1 MPTSRGRISVSPARS
16 RAAASSFST
25 FNFYFL
31 PVNEADIYFCTE
43 RARQIERAIAI
54 MARLRAPGG
63 CPWDAE
69 QTHDSIIPSLIEECY
84 ECIDALRAHDWL
96 HLREELGDVLL
107 QVLFHAQLAS
117 ESPEEG
123 FDVYDVARELSDKL
137 VRRHPH
143 VFADSTVKDTS
154 GVLDQWDRIKRKEH
168 DIEDRPYLQDCGKG
182 LPSLLRAAKITKKVA
197 KVGFDWPDHEGV
209 VAKIRE
215 EVDEVE
221 ATLPLSDGAPEVQEE
236 LGDLLFTVVNLCRRR
251 GVDPELALTAA
262 NRKFESRFNALE
274 RALRGRGVSLQD
286 ASAEEMEAAW
296 QQVKVAEK
304 NA

>member
-1 MPTSRGRISVSPARS
+1 MSETYCGMTSAEMSTCSERS
-16 RAAASSFST
+16 
-25 FNFYFL
+25 
-31 PVNEADIYFCTE
+31 
-43 RARQIERAIAI
+43 RQIERAIAI

-69 QTHDSIIPSLIEECY
+69 QTHDSIVTSLIEECY
-84 ECIDALRAHDWL
+84 ECIDALQAHDWP

-117 ESPEEG
+117 ENSEEG
-123 FDVYDVARELSDKL
+123 FDVYDVAQELSEKL

-143 VFADSTVKDTS
+143 VFADSTVSDTS

-168 DIEDRPYLQDCGKG
+168 SIEDRPYLQDCGKG
-182 LPSLLRAAKITKKVA
+182 LPALLRAAKMTKKVA

-209 VAKIRE
+209 VEKIRE
-215 EVDEVE
+215 ELAEVE
-221 ATLPLSDGAPEVQEE
+221 ATLPLPDDAPEVQEE

-262 NRKFESRFNALE
+262 NRKFETRFNALE
-274 RALRGRGVSLQD
+274 RQLKGQGLTLQE
-286 ASAEEMEAAW
+286 ASSEAMEAAW
-296 QQVKVAEK
+296 QRVKGAEHQS
-304 NA
+304 

>member
-1 MPTSRGRISVSPARS
+1 MSETYYGMTEAEMVS
-16 RAAASSFST
+16 
-25 FNFYFL
+25 
-31 PVNEADIYFCTE
+31 CTE
-43 RARQIERAIAI
+43 RTRQIERAIAV

-69 QTHDSIIPSLIEECY
+69 QTHDSIVTSLIEECY
-84 ECIDALRAHDWL
+84 ECIDALQAHDWP

-123 FDVYDVARELSDKL
+123 FDVYDVARELSEKL

-143 VFADSTVKDTS
+143 VFADSTVRDTS
-154 GVLDQWDRIKRKEH
+154 GVLDQWDRIKRREH

-182 LPSLLRAAKITKKVA
+182 LPALLRAAKITKKVA

-209 VAKIRE
+209 VEKIRE
-215 EVDEVE
+215 ELAEVE
-221 ATLPLSDGAPEVQEE
+221 ATLPLPDDAPEVQEE

-251 GVDPELALTAA
+251 GVDPELALSSA
-262 NRKFESRFNALE
+262 NRKFETRFNALE
-274 RALRGRGVSLQD
+274 RRLRAQGLTLQE
-286 ASAEEMEAAW
+286 ATAEQMEAAW
-296 QQVKVAEK
+296 QLGKAEE
-304 NA
+304 AAH

>member
-1 MPTSRGRISVSPARS
+1 MTEAEMVSCPERS
-16 RAAASSFST
+16 
-25 FNFYFL
+25 
-31 PVNEADIYFCTE
+31 
-43 RARQIERAIAI
+43 RQIERAIAI

-69 QTHDSIIPSLIEECY
+69 QTHDSIVTSLIEECY
-84 ECIDALRAHDWL
+84 ECIDALQAHDWP

-117 ESPEEG
+117 ESADEG
-123 FDVYDVARELSDKL
+123 FDVYDIARELSEKL

-182 LPSLLRAAKITKKVA
+182 LPALLRAAKITKKVA

-215 EVDEVE
+215 ELAEVE
-221 ATLPLSDGAPEVQEE
+221 ATLPLADDAPEVQEE

-251 GVDPELALTAA
+251 GVDPELSLTSA
-262 NRKFESRFNALE
+262 NRKFEARFNALE
-274 RALRGRGVSLQD
+274 RTLRARGLSLHE
-286 ASAEEMEAAW
+286 APAGEMEAAW
-296 QQVKVAEK
+296 QQAKAAEQQG
-304 NA
+304 

>member
-1 MPTSRGRISVSPARS
+1 MISCP
-16 RAAASSFST
+16 
-25 FNFYFL
+25 
-31 PVNEADIYFCTE
+31 E
-43 RARQIERAIAI
+43 RTRQIERAIAI

-69 QTHDSIIPSLIEECY
+69 QTHDSIVTSLIEECY
-84 ECIDALRAHDWL
+84 ECIDALQAHDWP

-107 QVLFHAQLAS
+107 QVLFHAQLAA
-117 ESPEEG
+117 ENPAEG
-123 FDVYDVARELSDKL
+123 FDVYDVARELSEKL

-154 GVLDQWDRIKRKEH
+154 GVLDQWDRIKRREH

-197 KVGFDWPDHEGV
+197 KVGFDWPEHAGV
-209 VAKIRE
+209 VEKIRE
-215 EVDEVE
+215 ETAEVE
-221 ATLPLSDGAPEVQEE
+221 ATRSLAEDAPAGQEV

-262 NRKFESRFNALE
+262 NRKFEARFNALE
-274 RALRGRGVSLQD
+274 RRLREQGISLHD
-286 ASAEEMEAAW
+286 ATPGQMEDAW
-296 QQVKVAEK
+296 QQSKASEK
-304 NA
+304 QG